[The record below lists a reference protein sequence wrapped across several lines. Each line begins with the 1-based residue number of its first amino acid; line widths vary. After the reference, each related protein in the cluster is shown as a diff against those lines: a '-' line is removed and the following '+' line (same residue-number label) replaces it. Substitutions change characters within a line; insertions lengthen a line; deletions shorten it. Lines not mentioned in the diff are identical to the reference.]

1 MLPISIYLLSPF
13 YACKGLLHIYVYLW
27 EPTTRQTES
36 LVTDRSVGG
45 ATTLLLAPIPGI
57 IDLRV
62 CTCMHNVNIH
72 TLYVQYV

>member
-36 LVTDRSVGG
+36 LVTDRSVG
-45 ATTLLLAPIPGI
+45 ATTLLLAPIPGN
-57 IDLRV
+57 IDLYDL
-62 CTCMHNVNIH
+62 TCM
-72 TLYVQYV
+72 YMYA